1 MYTFSNDKYDK
12 FTIIAYS
19 LNFFS
24 NKAIYGSSFIGYK
37 SCANIISAICAE
49 SSNAIIKVRYIH
61 H

>member
-49 SSNAIIKVRYIH
+49 SSNAIIKV
-61 H
+61 